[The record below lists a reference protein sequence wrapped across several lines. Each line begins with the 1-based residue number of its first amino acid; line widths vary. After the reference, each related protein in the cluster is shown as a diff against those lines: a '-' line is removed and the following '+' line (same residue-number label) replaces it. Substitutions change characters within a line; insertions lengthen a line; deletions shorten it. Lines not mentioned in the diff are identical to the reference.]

1 MNSTAT
7 ATSHLLK
14 AVQVM
19 VLLLLACGPLWGAE
33 EQEDTYLTPEQLKE
47 YQFER
52 QPEPVEIEVNDL
64 SVGQRFIMAS
74 QRRSLSD
81 LVYRQLGVSKLSGSL
96 DDLKILQRLVD
107 GELIEKDDVKGWQA
121 AGVVFGDLLA
131 ELLDLHW
138 VQVEDEFGISKAL
151 QWKKTNNFVFP
162 ITMLSKR
169 QQWNQPI
176 DLRAIY
182 ANVEQE
188 VAQFRE
194 PIVP

>member
-19 VLLLLACGPLWGAE
+19 VLLLLVCGPLWGAE

-121 AGVVFGDLLA
+121 AGVVLGDLLA
-131 ELLDLHW
+131 EKLDLHL

-182 ANVEQE
+182 ANVENE